1 MSNRKL
7 REIKEVNGFKIN
19 HPHSAANIFY
29 ALFSLILLAGP
40 IAYCFLNV
48 VQLTEVA
55 TNTISGFNGIDLVK
69 VSIEFIKF
77 ISGQPYTI
85 ENPIFTQLFS
95 ADFAGNMIF
104 PAVPYLYIIGAGILA
119 LMVLFSVILLIV
131 FIVHIIKGYLKHSGT
146 IKTFASLN
154 FTLSL
159 LFALDFLV
167 LYFGFAGSTKST
179 SGEFTMWVWYNFM
192 IAAGYLVILIF
203 ISAIYSINFK
213 DSIPET
219 ELEFH
224 DDEPTVEQV
233 SKVHEVVTT
242 KYEQSS
248 ELPPNLTSIGGHAF
262 AENTNLKVASIPPEV
277 TKIGYGAF
285 ANCLN
290 LEVVN
295 IPATVTEIGYNAF
308 FNCCSLTTINFAGS
322 KDEWKK
328 IRRGSN
334 WLSKAGTTVVH
345 CVDGAISVNPFN

>member
-7 REIKEVNGFKIN
+7 REIKEVNGFRIN

-29 ALFSLILLAGP
+29 AMFTLILLAVP
-40 IAYCFLNV
+40 AAYCFLNV
-48 VQLTEVA
+48 VQITEVA
-55 TNTISGFNGIDLVK
+55 TDVVSGFNGIDLVK
-69 VSIEFIKF
+69 VAIEFIKY

-85 ENPIFTQLFS
+85 ENPIFVQLIS
-95 ADFAGNMIF
+95 TDFAGNLIAQ
-104 PAVPYLYIIGAGILA
+104 AVPYLYIVGAGILA
-119 LMVLFSVILLIV
+119 LMALFSVILLII
-131 FIVHIIKGYLKHSGT
+131 FIVHIIRGYLKHSGT
-146 IKTFASLN
+146 VKVFASLN

-159 LFALDFLV
+159 LFALTFLV
-167 LYFGFAGSTKST
+167 LYFGFASSTKST

-192 IAAGYLVILIF
+192 ITGGYLVLLIV
-203 ISAIYSINFK
+203 ISSIYSINFK
-213 DSIPET
+213 DSIPES
-219 ELEFH
+219 ELEYH

-233 SKVHEVVTT
+233 SKVHEIVTT

-248 ELPPNLTSIGGHAF
+248 ELPPNLTTIGGHAF
-262 AENTNLKVASIPPEV
+262 AENTNLKVANIQPEV

-295 IPATVTEIGYNAF
+295 LPATITEIGYNAF

-322 KDEWKK
+322 KEEWKK

-345 CVDGAISVNPFN
+345 CIDGAISVNPYN